1 MKLKGASTISMP
13 SIANTHWART
23 VYTSVLTLS
32 EDSTMPMRS
41 ELPKQDEIIFK
52 LNEIVEHELAGV
64 VRYTHYSF
72 MIFGYSRI
80 PVVSWFRQAA
90 TETLGHATQ
99 AGEMITMLGGHPS
112 LGIGSLLE
120 THKHDMAEILNESM
134 EFEILGVELYR
145 ELLTLSEES
154 GSITLEEY
162 ARRLIAEEAIH
173 ISDIDKMLRRPGDVA
188 QAIKNE
194 AP

>member
-1 MKLKGASTISMP
+1 MQTDLP
-13 SIANTHWART
+13 N
-23 VYTSVLTLS
+23 
-32 EDSTMPMRS
+32 RS
-41 ELPKQDEIIFK
+41 EMIAK
-52 LNEIVEHELAGV
+52 LDQILQHELAGV

-80 PVVSWFRQAA
+80 PVVSWFRGAANETLLHA
-90 TETLGHATQ
+90 TE

-120 THKHDMAEILNESM
+120 THEHDMAEILKESM
-134 EFEILGVELYR
+134 AFEIEGVQLYR
-145 ELLTLSEES
+145 DLLVLAEKA

-162 ARRLIAEEAIH
+162 ARRLISEEAVH
-173 ISDIDKMLRRPGDVA
+173 ISDIDKMLRRPGDVE
-188 QAIKNE
+188 QAIEHE

>member
-1 MKLKGASTISMP
+1 MS
-13 SIANTHWART
+13 
-23 VYTSVLTLS
+23 
-32 EDSTMPMRS
+32 MRS

-72 MIFGYSRI
+72 MIFGYNRI
-80 PVVSWFRQAA
+80 PVVSWFRSAA
-90 TETLGHATQ
+90 TETLDHATQ

-112 LGIGSLLE
+112 LGIGKLLE

-134 EFEILGVELYR
+134 EFEIQGVELYR
-145 ELLTLSEES
+145 ELLTLAEES

-162 ARRLIAEEAIH
+162 SRRLIAEEAMH
-173 ISDIDKMLRRPGDVA
+173 ISEIDKMLRRPGDVA
-188 QAIKNE
+188 QAVKSE

>member
-1 MKLKGASTISMP
+1 MS
-13 SIANTHWART
+13 
-23 VYTSVLTLS
+23 
-32 EDSTMPMRS
+32 MRS

-72 MIFGYSRI
+72 MIFGYNRI
-80 PVVSWFRQAA
+80 PVVSWFRGAA

-112 LGIGSLLE
+112 LGIGKLLE

-134 EFEILGVELYR
+134 EFEIQGVELYR
-145 ELLTLSEES
+145 ELLTLATES

-162 ARRLIAEEAIH
+162 SRRLIAEEAMH

-188 QAIKNE
+188 QAVKSE

>member
-1 MKLKGASTISMP
+1 MSM
-13 SIANTHWART
+13 RT
-23 VYTSVLTLS
+23 
-32 EDSTMPMRS
+32 
-41 ELPKQDEIIFK
+41 ELPKQDEITFK

-80 PVVSWFRQAA
+80 PVVSWFRSAA
-90 TETLGHATQ
+90 TETLDHATQ

-112 LGIGSLLE
+112 LGIGKLLE
-120 THKHDMAEILNESM
+120 THRHDMAEILNESM
-134 EFEILGVELYR
+134 EFEIQGVELYR
-145 ELLTLSEES
+145 ELLVLAEEA

-162 ARRLIAEEAIH
+162 SRRMIAEEAMH

-188 QAIKNE
+188 QAVKSE

>member
-1 MKLKGASTISMP
+1 
-13 SIANTHWART
+13 
-23 VYTSVLTLS
+23 
-32 EDSTMPMRS
+32 MRP
-41 ELPKQDEIIFK
+41 ELPNQAQIIDQ
-52 LNEIVEHELAGV
+52 LNAIVEHELAGV

-80 PVVSWFRQAA
+80 PVVGWFRSAA
-90 TETLGHATQ
+90 TETLTHATE

-134 EFEILGVELYR
+134 EFEIQGVELYR
-145 ELLTLSEES
+145 QLLALAEES

-162 ARRLIAEEAIH
+162 ARRLIAEEAVH

-188 QAIKNE
+188 QAVQSE

>member
-1 MKLKGASTISMP
+1 
-13 SIANTHWART
+13 
-23 VYTSVLTLS
+23 
-32 EDSTMPMRS
+32 MPMRS
-41 ELPKQDEIIFK
+41 ELPRQDEIVAK
-52 LNEIVEHELAGV
+52 LNDIVEHELAGV

-80 PVVSWFRQAA
+80 PVVGWFRDAA
-90 TETLGHATQ
+90 TETLGHATE

-120 THKHDMAEILNESM
+120 THRHDMAEILNESM
-134 EFEILGVELYR
+134 AFEIQGVELYR
-145 ELLTLSEES
+145 ELLTLAEQA

>member
-1 MKLKGASTISMP
+1 
-13 SIANTHWART
+13 
-23 VYTSVLTLS
+23 
-32 EDSTMPMRS
+32 MRS
-41 ELPKQDEIIFK
+41 ALPNQDEVIAK
-52 LNEIVEHELAGV
+52 LNQIVEHELAGV

-80 PVVSWFRQAA
+80 PVVSWFRSAA
-90 TETLGHATQ
+90 TETLDHATQ

-112 LGIGSLLE
+112 LGIGDLLE
-120 THKHDMAEILNESM
+120 TQQHDIGEILRESM
-134 EFEILGVELYR
+134 NFEVEGVALYQ
-145 ELLTLSEES
+145 ELLALAEKA

-162 ARRLIAEEAIH
+162 ARRLIAEEAMH
-173 ISDIDKMLRRPGDVA
+173 ISDIDKMLRRPGDVE

>member
-1 MKLKGASTISMP
+1 MP
-13 SIANTHWART
+13 I
-23 VYTSVLTLS
+23 
-32 EDSTMPMRS
+32 RS

-80 PVVSWFRQAA
+80 PVVSWFRAAA
-90 TETLGHATQ
+90 TETLDHATQ

-120 THKHDMAEILNESM
+120 THKHDMAEILAESM
-134 EFEILGVELYR
+134 EFEVLGVALYR
-145 ELLTLSEES
+145 QLLTLSEDS

-162 ARRLIAEEAIH
+162 ARRLIAEEAMH

>member
-1 MKLKGASTISMP
+1 
-13 SIANTHWART
+13 
-23 VYTSVLTLS
+23 
-32 EDSTMPMRS
+32 MPMRS
-41 ELPKQDEIIFK
+41 ALPNQDEVIAK
-52 LNEIVEHELAGV
+52 LNQIVEHELAGV

-80 PVVSWFRQAA
+80 PVVSWFRSAA
-90 TETLGHATQ
+90 TETLDHATQ

-112 LGIGSLLE
+112 LGIGELLE
-120 THKHDMAEILNESM
+120 TQQHDIGEILRESM
-134 EFEILGVELYR
+134 NFEVEGVALYQ
-145 ELLTLSEES
+145 ELLALAEKA

-162 ARRLIAEEAIH
+162 ARRLIAEEAMH
-173 ISDIDKMLRRPGDVA
+173 ISDIDKMLRRPGDVE

>member
-1 MKLKGASTISMP
+1 VSETSILCTNVEKTEGAP
-13 SIANTHWART
+13 
-23 VYTSVLTLS
+23 
-32 EDSTMPMRS
+32 MPMSADAPQR
-41 ELPKQDEIIFK
+41 KAIIDK

-72 MIFGYSRI
+72 MIFGFSRI
-80 PVVSWFRQAA
+80 PVVGWFRSAANETLIHA
-90 TETLGHATQ
+90 TE

-112 LGIGSLLE
+112 LGIGNLLE

-134 EFEILGVELYR
+134 AFELEGIERYR
-145 ELLTLSEES
+145 ELLSLAEEA

-162 ARRLIAEEAIH
+162 ARRLISEEAVH
-173 ISDIDKMLRRPGDVA
+173 VSDIDKMLRRPGEVA
-188 QAIKNE
+188 QAIETE

>member
-1 MKLKGASTISMP
+1 
-13 SIANTHWART
+13 
-23 VYTSVLTLS
+23 
-32 EDSTMPMRS
+32 MRP
-41 ELPKQDEIIFK
+41 ELPNQAQIIDQ
-52 LNEIVEHELAGV
+52 LNAIVEHELAGV

-80 PVVSWFRQAA
+80 PVVGWFRSAA
-90 TETLGHATQ
+90 TETLAHATE

-120 THKHDMAEILNESM
+120 THRHDMAEILNESM
-134 EFEILGVELYR
+134 EFEIQGVELYR
-145 ELLTLSEES
+145 QLLALAEDS

-162 ARRLIAEEAIH
+162 ARRLIAEEAVH

-188 QAIKNE
+188 QAVQSE

>member
-1 MKLKGASTISMP
+1 MA
-13 SIANTHWART
+13 
-23 VYTSVLTLS
+23 
-32 EDSTMPMRS
+32 MRS

-80 PVVSWFRQAA
+80 PVVSWFRAAA

-112 LGIGSLLE
+112 LGIGDLLE

-134 EFEILGVELYR
+134 EFEIQGVALYR
-145 ELLTLSEES
+145 QLLALSEES

-162 ARRLIAEEAIH
+162 ARRLIAEEAMH
-173 ISDIDKMLRRPGDVA
+173 ISDIDKMLRRPGEVA
-188 QAIKNE
+188 QAIKIE
-194 AP
+194 TP